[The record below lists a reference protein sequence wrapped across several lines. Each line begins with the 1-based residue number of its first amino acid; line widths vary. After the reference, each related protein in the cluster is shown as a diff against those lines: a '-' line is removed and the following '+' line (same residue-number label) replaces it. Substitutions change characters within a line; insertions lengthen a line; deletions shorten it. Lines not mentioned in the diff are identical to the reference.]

1 MDFSNGA
8 PSSVL
13 NNLSRLQVC
22 YPLKESFP
30 MNVLFSSMEYD
41 FHTLIKVAEIAGL
54 AGVVSFHQ
62 AGDDYLVT
70 FPDVEKTE
78 EIVKNYR
85 TRLRDLENNI
95 WSH

>member
-1 MDFSNGA
+1 
-8 PSSVL
+8 
-13 NNLSRLQVC
+13 
-22 YPLKESFP
+22 

-41 FHTLIKVAEIAGL
+41 FHSLIKVAEMAGL
-54 AGVVSFHQ
+54 VGVIGFHQ

-78 EIVKNYR
+78 EIVQDYR

>member
-1 MDFSNGA
+1 
-8 PSSVL
+8 
-13 NNLSRLQVC
+13 
-22 YPLKESFP
+22 

-41 FHTLIKVAEIAGL
+41 FHSLIKVAEMAGL
-54 AGVVSFHQ
+54 VGVIGFHQ

-78 EIVKNYR
+78 EIVQDYR
-85 TRLRDLENNI
+85 ARLRNLENNI

>member
-1 MDFSNGA
+1 
-8 PSSVL
+8 
-13 NNLSRLQVC
+13 
-22 YPLKESFP
+22 

-41 FHTLIKVAEIAGL
+41 FHSLIKVAETAGL
-54 AGVVSFHQ
+54 VGVIGFHQ

-78 EIVKNYR
+78 EIVQDYR
-85 TRLRDLENNI
+85 ARLRDLENNI

>member
-1 MDFSNGA
+1 
-8 PSSVL
+8 
-13 NNLSRLQVC
+13 
-22 YPLKESFP
+22 

-41 FHTLIKVAEIAGL
+41 FHSLIKVAEMASL
-54 AGVVSFHQ
+54 VGVIGFHQ

-78 EIVKNYR
+78 EIVQDYR
-85 TRLRDLENNI
+85 ARLRDLENNI

>member
-1 MDFSNGA
+1 
-8 PSSVL
+8 
-13 NNLSRLQVC
+13 
-22 YPLKESFP
+22 

-41 FHTLIKVAEIAGL
+41 FHSLIKVAEMADL
-54 AGVVSFHQ
+54 VGVIGFHQ

-78 EIVKNYR
+78 EIVQDYR
-85 TRLRDLENNI
+85 ARLRDLENNI

>member
-1 MDFSNGA
+1 
-8 PSSVL
+8 
-13 NNLSRLQVC
+13 
-22 YPLKESFP
+22 
-30 MNVLFSSMEYD
+30 MNVLFSSKEYD
-41 FHTLIKVAEIAGL
+41 FHTLIKVAEITGL

-78 EIVKNYR
+78 EIVKDYR
-85 TRLRDLENNI
+85 TRLRDPENNI

>member
-1 MDFSNGA
+1 
-8 PSSVL
+8 
-13 NNLSRLQVC
+13 
-22 YPLKESFP
+22 

-41 FHTLIKVAEIAGL
+41 FHSLIKVAEMAGL
-54 AGVVSFHQ
+54 VGVIGFHQ

-78 EIVKNYR
+78 EIVQDYR
-85 TRLRDLENNI
+85 ARLRDLENNI

>member
-1 MDFSNGA
+1 
-8 PSSVL
+8 
-13 NNLSRLQVC
+13 
-22 YPLKESFP
+22 
-30 MNVLFSSMEYD
+30 MNVLFSSKEYD
-41 FHTLIKVAEIAGL
+41 FHTLIKVAETAGL

-78 EIVKNYR
+78 EIVKDYR

>member
-1 MDFSNGA
+1 
-8 PSSVL
+8 
-13 NNLSRLQVC
+13 
-22 YPLKESFP
+22 
-30 MNVLFSSMEYD
+30 MNVLFSSKEYD
-41 FHTLIKVAEIAGL
+41 FHTLIKVAEMASL

-62 AGDDYLVT
+62 AGDDYFVT

-78 EIVKNYR
+78 ELVKNYR

>member
-1 MDFSNGA
+1 
-8 PSSVL
+8 
-13 NNLSRLQVC
+13 
-22 YPLKESFP
+22 

-41 FHTLIKVAEIAGL
+41 FHSLIKVAEMAGL
-54 AGVVSFHQ
+54 VGVIGFHQ

-78 EIVKNYR
+78 ELVQDYR
-85 TRLRDLENNI
+85 ARLRDLENNI